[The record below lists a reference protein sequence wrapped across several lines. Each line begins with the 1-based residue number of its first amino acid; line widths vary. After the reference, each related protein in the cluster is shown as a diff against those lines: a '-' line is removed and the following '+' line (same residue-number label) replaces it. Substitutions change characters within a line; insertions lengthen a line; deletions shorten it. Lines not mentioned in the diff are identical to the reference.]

1 MLEENKIIGQ
11 YPHGTV
17 MQESS
22 TKYQQT
28 EFSGTLKGS
37 YTMIEL
43 KLFQGRNNDSR
54 SVNQCDIPH

>member
-1 MLEENKIIGQ
+1 
-11 YPHGTV
+11 

-28 EFSGTLKGS
+28 EFTGTLKGS

-43 KLFQGRNNDSR
+43 KLFQGRNNGST
-54 SVNQCDIPH
+54 SVNQCDKPH